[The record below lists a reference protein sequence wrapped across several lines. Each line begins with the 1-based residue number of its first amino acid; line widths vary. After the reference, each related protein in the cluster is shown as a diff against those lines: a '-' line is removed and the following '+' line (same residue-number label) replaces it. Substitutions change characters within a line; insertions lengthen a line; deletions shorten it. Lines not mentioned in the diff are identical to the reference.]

1 MPSVLPG
8 LKIQVVSGRIFCG
21 THIADDIAPLRFL
34 PRSYQGVLFDS
45 PVSAR
50 GRGIYSAGMV
60 EAVLGEAKNA
70 PAVSRGITKENQ
82 KIKTLAFPLMDFS
95 FPPFLDLPFSNRTV
109 GMAPNGILPLMR
121 ILIFPE
127 DQILVDLNPQARLYR

>member
-82 KIKTLAFPLMDFS
+82 KIKTLAFLWWISRFHLFWIYHSAIEPSVWRQTGF
-95 FPPFLDLPFSNRTV
+95 FH
-109 GMAPNGILPLMR
+109 
-121 ILIFPE
+121 
-127 DQILVDLNPQARLYR
+127 